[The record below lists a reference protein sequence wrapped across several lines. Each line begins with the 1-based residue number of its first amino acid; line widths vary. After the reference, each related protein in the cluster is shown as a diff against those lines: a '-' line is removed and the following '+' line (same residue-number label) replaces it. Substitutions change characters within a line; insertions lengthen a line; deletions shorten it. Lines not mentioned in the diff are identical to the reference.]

1 MSRNA
6 KQANALKRDPGPSLL
21 AKTMDV
27 LYGTSSFGGNGSR
40 ARARKRVT
48 LLLSSWIFESK
59 MSIPYNVAARSEAT
73 AATFLTFHLEF
84 AEPAV
89 SSADSLMTPNLV
101 K

>member
-1 MSRNA
+1 MESCKPSANGAVFKGLDSILVKLMSRNA

-59 MSIPYNVAARSEAT
+59 MSIY
-73 AATFLTFHLEF
+73 
-84 AEPAV
+84 V
-89 SSADSLMTPNLV
+89 STYIRKS